1 MSTTISEK
9 QNDVP
14 LVFTL
19 ICFVEFSSFIYVI
32 CIYKRVLIINTISVS
47 HVVLQ

>member
-1 MSTTISEK
+1 MFTTISEK

-19 ICFVEFSSFIYVI
+19 ICFVEVSSFIYVI
-32 CIYKRVLIINTISVS
+32 CIYKRVLITNTISVS